1 MYAYLYVNKLAMIL
15 RYSWRTQS
23 GTKESTNRVWAR
35 HRKLGTAMAVGAPV
49 GVEFGPVIV
58 GDAVIEVVECVDVM
72 TALFATS

>member
-1 MYAYLYVNKLAMIL
+1 
-15 RYSWRTQS
+15 
-23 GTKESTNRVWAR
+23 
-35 HRKLGTAMAVGAPV
+35 MAVGAPV